1 MAGKPKAKKKHK
13 PARKGGPPPVP
24 AELVPEAPAPILR
37 TRRGSFD
44 LDDPVLPEW
53 VERAALGS
61 GGYPYDHAMPRPDY
75 DAALA
80 SLQVEL
86 VKLQHHADTSG
97 LRIVV
102 LFEGRDAAGKGGNI
116 FAIRQYMNPRTAR
129 IVALPKPNERERGQW
144 YFQRYTEHLPTSGE
158 IVLFDRSWYNRGG
171 VEPVMGFCTAE
182 ENRCFLRQAPAFES
196 MLIETGIVLFKIWL
210 DIGREMQLKQFHQR
224 RHDPLKI
231 WKLSPVDYVAMEKW
245 DAYTK
250 ARDSV
255 MTATHTK
262 ATPWTAVLA
271 NDKRRARLAVI
282 RAILS
287 AVDYGGK
294 DPAVVGRPDP
304 AILGGPK
311 LLDRRGHASSR

>member
-1 MAGKPKAKKKHK
+1 MTKN
-13 PARKGGPPPVP
+13 
-24 AELVPEAPAPILR
+24 
-37 TRRGSFD
+37 D
-44 LDDPVLPEW
+44 
-53 VERAALGS
+53 
-61 GGYPYDHAMPRPDY
+61 GYK
-75 DAALA
+75 A
-80 SLQVEL
+80 SL
-86 VKLQHHADTSG
+86 KRLQIEMVQTQAWLMAEG
-97 LRIVV
+97 RRVLVV
-102 LFEGRDAAGKGGNI
+102 LEGRDTAGKDG
-116 FAIRQYMNPRTAR
+116 AIRRMTAHMAPRNTR
-129 IVALPKPNERERGQW
+129 VVALPKPTERETTQW
-144 YFQRYTEHLPTSGE
+144 YFQRYTPHFPAAGE
-158 IVLFDRSWYNRGG
+158 FVVFNRSWYNRGG